1 MWRGADDGWSSPAA
15 VLWFAHDKIN
25 DIIYVVRELYRKQM
39 TPSTM
44 ADVVLQI
51 DREFGP
57 ARYLDGVLDA
67 GSFVDIGTSS
77 RAVQMNHM
85 GCRWKP
91 AEKGPGSRIAG
102 ASAIH
107 ARLAIR
113 SDGQPGLKVFRT
125 CTNLVRTLPALPHS
139 RTNPDDIDT
148 DAEDHLVDAL
158 RYGLSRKGNRSGYI
172 EIGGL

>member
-1 MWRGADDGWSSPAA
+1 ADHGWASPAA
-15 VLWFAHDKIN
+15 VLWFAHDRIHGP
-25 DIIYVVRELYRKQM
+25 IFCVREIYRAKM
-39 TPSTM
+39 TPEMM

-57 ARYLDGVLDA
+57 ARQLDGILDA
-67 GSFVDIGTSS
+67 ASFVDIGTGS
-77 RAVQMNHM
+77 RAQQMNRM

-107 ARLAIR
+107 ARLALR
-113 SDGQPGLKVFRT
+113 TDGQPGLKVFRT
-125 CTNLVRTLPALPHS
+125 CSNLVRTLPALPHS

-148 DAEDHLVDAL
+148 DAEDHLADAL
-158 RYGLSRKGNRSGYI
+158 RYGLSRRSGGTRMM

>member
-1 MWRGADDGWSSPAA
+1 MWRGADDGWAAPAA
-15 VLWFAHDKIN
+15 VLWLAHDKIN
-25 DIIYVVRELYRKQM
+25 DIVFCVRELYRKQM
-39 TPSTM
+39 TPEVM
-44 ADVVLQI
+44 GDAVLRI

-57 ARYLDGVLDA
+57 TRYMDGVLDA
-67 GSFVDIGTSS
+67 ASFVDIGTGS
-77 RAVQMNHM
+77 RAQQMNRM

-113 SDGQPGLKVFRT
+113 SDGQPGLKIFRT

-148 DAEDHLVDAL
+148 DAEDHCIDAL
-158 RYGLSRKGNRSGYI
+158 RYSLARRSSGARVVDIWGL
-172 EIGGL
+172 